1 MATVLSKSPLEKTFQ
16 GFLDQLKIR
25 NPRELILV
33 NPHLV
38 PEAFFDLSTARR
50 GGYYAYPPMGLV
62 YIAAVAKQVNP
73 TIDVTILDLN
83 FELLRHSKSEKFSYR
98 YWRDLLVQTLEE
110 CDAPHIGI
118 SYMFGTTR
126 PCFTEVS
133 GFIRQNFPDVPVLTG
148 GVQASYDY
156 KELLESGLSDI
167 VFRKEGEMP
176 FKAFLESC
184 MAGQTVDLPQG
195 ACFNLNGNYHEL
207 GDPPNEAPIDW
218 DIRSVYPLIKIEEYH
233 KFGSLGAF
241 SKYNGEEKR
250 FATVLGNRGCRAR
263 CTFCTVRDFNGFGVR
278 QRTVESV
285 IDEIKYLVR
294 ERGINQI
301 DWLDDDLLWNPE
313 RAVALFKGL
322 AAEVPELE
330 WLCSNGL
337 IAVAISEEIMEW
349 MVKSGMKAF
358 KIGIESGN
366 DEMLHAIKK
375 PTTKPKLRQKKEL
388 FKKYPEVLVSA
399 NFIIGFPKE
408 TFGQM
413 MDTYNFARELD
424 FDWSSF
430 YICQPLKGTEMF
442 SAFQELGDDRCEEER
457 YDKTLNPGRSAARG
471 EFGYLFQDSKDAIRR
486 GKDVFNL
493 PPDTVP
499 NNEQLKEIWFT
510 FNLVANF
517 LNNPN
522 FAPGGNPEKIVKWLE
537 AIHSGYPYDA
547 SMSAALVR
555 GYRLLNNEKKAA
567 LYREKFNG
575 LVAHSVYWQRRVH
588 EFPELA
594 LLAESPR
601 MESLPKSA

>member
-1 MATVLSKSPLEKTFQ
+1 VLEKAFQ
-16 GFLDQLKIR
+16 GFLDNLKVR
-25 NPRELILV
+25 NPRQLILI
-33 NPHLV
+33 NPQLI
-38 PEAFFDLSTARR
+38 PEEFFDLSVARR

-62 YIAAVAKQVNP
+62 YIAAVAKQINP
-73 TIDVTILDLN
+73 QIDVKILDLN
-83 FELLRHSKSEKFSYR
+83 YELLRHSKSENFSYR
-98 YWRDLLVQTLEE
+98 YWQNLLVEAIE
-110 CDAPHIGI
+110 KCDAPHVGI
-118 SYMFGTTR
+118 SYMFGTTK
-126 PCFTEVS
+126 PSFTEVS
-133 GFIRQNFPDVPVLTG
+133 RFVRKNFPHVPVLTG

-156 KELLESGLSDI
+156 KELLESNLCDI

-176 FKAFLESC
+176 FKVFLESC
-184 MAGQTVDLPQG
+184 ISGQAVDVPRG
-195 ACFNLNGNYHEL
+195 TCFNLDGTYYEL
-207 GDPPNEAPIDW
+207 GEPQDEAPIDW
-218 DIRSVYPLIKIEEYH
+218 DIRSVYSLINIEEYH

-241 SKYNGEEKR
+241 SKYNGEEKS

-263 CTFCTVRDFNGFGVR
+263 CTFCTVRDFNGFGIR

-301 DWLDDDLLWNPE
+301 DWLDDDLLWNPQ
-313 RAVALFKGL
+313 RAVDLFKGL
-322 AAEVPELE
+322 ATEIPELE

-375 PTTKPKLRQKKEL
+375 PTTKPKLREKKKL

-399 NFIIGFPKE
+399 NFILGFPKE

-471 EFGYLFQDSKDAIRR
+471 EFGYSFQSSEDTLRK

-493 PPDTVP
+493 PLDTIP

-522 FAPGGNPEKIVKWLE
+522 FAPGGNPAKIVKWLL

-555 GYRLLNNEKKAA
+555 GYKLLNNQEKATY
-567 LYREKFNG
+567 YREKFKS
-575 LVAHSVYWQRRVH
+575 LVDDSPYWQRRVK
-588 EFPELA
+588 EFPEL
-594 LLAESPR
+594 LLMAEA
-601 MESLPKSA
+601 SAANQILQNV